1 MLISTD
7 TMNSVG
13 TWVRAHLNQRI
24 CGTTPLQ
31 MIIVQVDIQY
41 GPNARI
47 QNERLLGLDPAVP
60 GDEVLG
66 AGRRS

>member
-1 MLISTD
+1 MPMLISTE

-13 TWVRAHLNQRI
+13 TWVRAHLNHRI
-24 CGTTPLQ
+24 CGTNALQ

-47 QNERLLGLDPAVP
+47 QNEVDSGSTFPYHAMKYSER
-60 GDEVLG
+60 
-66 AGRRS
+66 